1 MNNSLIISESEK
13 NRILSLHKKFIPKRY
28 LAETS
33 NFNFTDLFE
42 IFQNELE
49 FLKEVHLHRIS
60 MLEGTNKNIYLRTVQ
75 NDYALGLFHNNSNL
89 LERFSNEFLDILSES
104 IIDFKNELDKLNLFI
119 VESLKISLIEQPDS
133 VMDRRANAIA
143 NATGIRS
150 DAEYKKV
157 DAVITQA
164 QKSMTSSDS
173 LIKAINYIKE
183 KGLGYVMENIRA
195 ALFSG
200 VGTAIQVALSF
211 TGAGAI
217 GLTIVWGIM
226 GLYDLY
232 QLTVNG
238 NTSYLGNFII
248 DLICCITAGA
258 LAKPLAS
265 LAGKAFASVEAM
277 MGTIMKSSVGTVV
290 TKFLQVIETGLQSV
304 IGFFS
309 QAATFMKNKM
319 GINWVGNLVSKIEP
333 YYTKIVDFI
342 KSLRLPG
349 RTRLATMQA
358 RSGFAKTASQLAP
371 GIIRTSAALSR
382 KFSPEVFE
390 KIALLSPIEIG
401 KYIGVQLEKTVLLA
415 INKESKSRF
424 KEQPTEDFLRWVD
437 EAYGTAY
444 GDIYLAYLNGK
455 KMFNY
460 NNKGKFTQIPEL
472 GANTIR
478 GEFDYVG
485 AKAADVQQGTAGVL
499 RKVGS

>member
-13 NRILSLHKKFIPKRY
+13 DRILGLHDKFVPKRY
-28 LAETS
+28 KKASPTKLSEQFS
-33 NFNFTDLFE
+33 FIQE
-42 IFQNELE
+42 ELE
-49 FLKEVHLHRIS
+49 FQKGVHLHRIS
-60 MLEGTNKNIYLRTVQ
+60 MLVGVDKNIYLRNVQ
-75 NDYALGLFHNNSNL
+75 NDYALGLFGNNSNIL
-89 LERFSNEFLDILSES
+89 ENFNNKFLNVLNESIDDFSKELERLHNFIL
-104 IIDFKNELDKLNLFI
+104 
-119 VESLKISLIEQPDS
+119 ESLKVTLVEQPESRFMSQSERDAMKTYNQRAS
-133 VMDRRANAIA
+133 SGLMD
-143 NATGIRS
+143 
-150 DAEYKKV
+150 
-157 DAVITQA
+157 
-164 QKSMTSSDS
+164 
-173 LIKAINYIKE
+173 AINYIKE
-183 KGLGYVMENIRA
+183 KGLTYVMENIRQ

-200 VGTAIQVALSF
+200 VGTAIQIALSF
-211 TGAGAI
+211 TGKGAI
-217 GLTIVWGIM
+217 AVTIVWGIM

-238 NTSYLGNFII
+238 NTGYLGNFII
-248 DLICCITAGA
+248 DLICCVTAGY
-258 LAKPLAS
+258 LAKPLAGF
-265 LAGKAFASVEAM
+265 AGKMFSKVDDLMAA
-277 MGTIMKSSVGTVV
+277 IMKSSAGPYV
-290 TKFLQVIETGLQSV
+290 TKVLQTIEGGFQSV
-304 IGFFS
+304 VSFFKE
-309 QAATFMKNKM
+309 AATFMKSNM
-319 GINWVGNLVSKIEP
+319 GINWVGNLISKLEP

-358 RSGFAKTASQLAP
+358 RSGLAKTASLLAP
-371 GIIRTSAALSR
+371 GVIRTSQALSK

-401 KYIGVQLEKTVLLA
+401 KYIGVQLEKTALLA